1 MHRTRIMTELTCR
14 EVIAFLADYLDGS
27 LPVAE
32 RRLLDE
38 HLAACVECVAYLRSY
53 SQTIRLAH
61 DTGDDDLPTAIP
73 DDLVR
78 AILAAKNP
86 RSAH

>member
-1 MHRTRIMTELTCR
+1 MQRTRIRTELTCR

-38 HLAACVECVAYLRSY
+38 HLAACTKCSAYLRSY
-53 SQTIRLAH
+53 GQTIRLAH
-61 DTGDDDLPTAIP
+61 DTGNDDLPTAIP
-73 DDLVR
+73 DDLVG

>member
-1 MHRTRIMTELTCR
+1 MTGLTCR
-14 EVIAFLADYLDGS
+14 EAIAFLADYLDGR
-27 LPVAE
+27 LPLAE

-38 HLAACVECVAYLRSY
+38 HLGACAECVAYLRSY

-78 AILAAKNP
+78 AILAAKDAP
-86 RSAH
+86 TTR